1 LDGIARL
8 SLRHPTIV
16 LLAVAALL
24 GLSLWY
30 IRDLPLRSSY
40 LDLLPQDDPLVEE
53 YRELEEELVST
64 DYMAVLLR
72 LTDPPGDQTA
82 REQDLMAAAARLI
95 GELEHPEIRRAT
107 YLVGEDTP
115 VPDELLLFRALPPE
129 DLDRLGE
136 LALEVLELLPPLPPA
151 APPQDLLLGGEL
163 AEEVFLDAE
172 GMAQVQAAL
181 AALRESHDT
190 LALLERLPEL
200 AAPLGEA
207 AEILHRAMGSTPGE
221 AGEPLFSQDRTRLLV
236 QIWPTRPA
244 YEDLTYSRRITDFV
258 QDAIARADLESL
270 GVSAS
275 ATGAYALVAEGEE
288 VIRRDMSVITLAS
301 AIGVIVLLFF
311 AFVRPWPVFAAV
323 APVVV
328 SALLTMAWAKLS
340 VGGFNL
346 ITVFLP
352 ALVLGLGIDFSIHL
366 QSRYLEERAEGQ
378 PLGAALRV
386 AVQSKGRASLA
397 AALTTAVVFGGLLLA
412 RTRALWEMGII
423 MAPGILIAYLVA
435 MLLAPSLIAMGRMAR
450 GRPRQR
456 GWLHRFYGWLLSHR
470 RAVVALWLLFILA
483 MVYPASQVGFRFASV
498 QLAPPTAAQATIEE
512 ITREFSGEAISQ
524 SGFLFFC
531 DGPEALEAVEEELA
545 HHPLVAS
552 TRSARDLLP
561 QELVGARPAL
571 LELPLEE
578 VQDAVPILETTLER
592 WDELLGGTQH
602 LVGQLSKLEL
612 AAALTGQ
619 GELAA
624 TLSQGVGELIRLW
637 DSAAAIDPAGLLP
650 LLPALREDLS
660 QIQGFLA
667 GVMDLAR
674 LPETELIDAIL
685 GYLPEELR
693 ATYRTPEG
701 SYLLQAEMLPE
712 IYADDNLRGFMDWV
726 AGLGIEGVRF
736 FALPAVDMQLE
747 AYMRRDFLISTG
759 LAAVLIVLLAWGS
772 LGGLRRALLAMA
784 PLATGYV
791 CMLAGMNLLDLEFNF
806 TNIVIS
812 PLLIG
817 IGVDSAI
824 HILHRIEEERGSGA
838 TVRGVALTAFP
849 VLVTALTTMVVFGS
863 LLLAHTPGMRFL
875 GASALLGLGGTLAA
889 SLVALPAAA
898 AWLEPSPSR

>member
-1 LDGIARL
+1 M
-8 SLRHPTIV
+8 
-16 LLAVAALL
+16 AALL

-30 IRDLPLRSSY
+30 IQDIPLRSSY

-64 DYMAVLLR
+64 DYMAVLLT
-72 LTDPPGDQTA
+72 LTDPSGAVTA
-82 REQDLMAAAARLI
+82 REQDLMAAAERLI

-115 VPDELLLFRALPPE
+115 VPDELLLFRSLPPE
-129 DLDRLGE
+129 DLDLLGE
-136 LALEVLELLPPLPPA
+136 LALEVLELLPPLPPG
-151 APPQDLLLGGEL
+151 APPQDLFLEVQELLGD
-163 AEEVFLDAE
+163 VFLDAE
-172 GMAQVQAAL
+172 DMAQVQAAL
-181 AALRESHDT
+181 ATLRKGQDT
-190 LALLERLPEL
+190 LAFLGRLPEL
-200 AAPLGEA
+200 AAPVGEA
-207 AEILHRAMGSTPGE
+207 AEILHRAMGVPRAE
-221 AGEPLFSQDRTRLLV
+221 AGEPLFSRDRTRLLV
-236 QIWPTRPA
+236 QIWPMRPA
-244 YEDLTYSRRITDFV
+244 YEDLTYSQRITDLV
-258 QDAIARADLESL
+258 RGAIARADLKSI

-275 ATGAYALVAEGEE
+275 VTGAYALVAEGEE
-288 VIRRDMSVITLAS
+288 VIRRDMLVITLAS

-366 QSRYLEERAEGQ
+366 LSRYLEERAQGQ
-378 PLGAALRV
+378 PLGAALGV
-386 AVQSKGRASLA
+386 AVRNKGRASLA
-397 AALTTAVVFGGLLLA
+397 AALTTAAVFGGLLLA
-412 RTRALWEMGII
+412 RTRALGEMGTI

-435 MLLAPSLIAMGRMAR
+435 MLLTPSLIAMGRVATR

-470 RAVVALWLLFILA
+470 RAVAALWLLFILA

-498 QLAPPTAAQATIEE
+498 QLAPPTAAQATLEE
-512 ITREFSGEAISQ
+512 ITREFSGEATSQ

-531 DGPEALEAVEEELA
+531 ESPEALEAMEEELA

-552 TRSARDLLP
+552 QRSARDLLP

-571 LELPLEE
+571 LQLPLED
-578 VQDAVPILETTLER
+578 VQEAVPILQATLER
-592 WDELLGGTQH
+592 WDELLGGAQQ

-624 TLSQGVGELIRLW
+624 TLSQGLDEVIRLW

-650 LLPALREDLS
+650 LLPALGEDLS
-660 QIQGFLA
+660 RIQEFLA
-667 GVMDLAR
+667 GVMELAR

-685 GYLPEELR
+685 GYLPEELQ
-693 ATYRTPEG
+693 ATYRTPGG
-701 SYLLQAEMLPE
+701 SYLLQAEMLPQ
-712 IYADDNLRGFMDWV
+712 IYADDNLQGFVDWV
-726 AGLGIEGVRF
+726 AGLKIEGVRF

-791 CMLAGMNLLDLEFNF
+791 CMLAGMNLLGLEFNF

-812 PLLIG
+812 PLLVG

-824 HILHRIEEERGSGA
+824 HILHRIEEERGLGPGA
-838 TVRGVALTAFP
+838 TARGTALTASP
-849 VLVTALTTMVVFGS
+849 VLVTALTTMVVFGF

-898 AWLEPSPSR
+898 AWLEHPPPRQ